1 LTNHEAV
8 PKKQPFAKKKSFSSP
23 RAESF
28 SSRGIGPAAHCD
40 RNRSCQSL
48 SDCWESIAAER
59 IAAERIATERI
70 AAERIATERIA
81 AERIAAER
89 IAAERIAAERI
100 AAERIAAFLVA

>member
-28 SSRGIGPAAHCD
+28 SSRGIGPAAHC
-40 RNRSCQSL
+40 SCQSL

-70 AAERIATERIA
+70 AAERIA
-81 AERIAAER
+81 
-89 IAAERIAAERI
+89 AERI